1 MLTLK
6 RSLFFIALLFA
17 FAGIAQSQRE
27 TIIEGKVVVESTGK
41 PVAKV
46 HVFILDGEEEA
57 LTNSDGEFKIRSWQ
71 KAPFRITV
79 KNYGNYK
86 DETVTV
92 SNPSQ
97 KVIIRLKSK

>member
-17 FAGIAQSQRE
+17 VAGIAQSQRE
-27 TIIEGKVVVESTGK
+27 ITIEGKVVVEETGK
-41 PVAKV
+41 PVAQA

-57 LTNSDGEFKIRSWQ
+57 LTNSQGEFKIRSWQ
-71 KAPFRITV
+71 KTPFKVTV
-79 KNYGNYK
+79 RKYGNYK
-86 DETVTV
+86 DESVTV

-97 KVIIRLKSK
+97 KLVIRLKAK